1 MDGLSAASSAFA
13 VVSLAIQI
21 GGGIQK
27 LCDFWTSIQDGPKDI
42 NSIIQDLQVV
52 SDIVRDIRLEASNER
67 PHSSA
72 LSASIAALNGCSS
85 SMEALQS
92 IIDQLQ
98 PGISSPKPTLRKWA
112 TFRAVWKGDRLRKFQ
127 ETLRDTKITLIL
139 ARQNLI
145 GYGVLNIYLLCDSTV
160 LIFAVIWSWPET
172 KNNSMT

>member
-85 SMEALQS
+85 SMEASRVSL
-92 IIDQLQ
+92 
-98 PGISSPKPTLRKWA
+98 ISCNQASLPRNRCLENGRHLELCGRAIGFENFRKLCA
-112 TFRAVWKGDRLRKFQ
+112 IQRLH
-127 ETLRDTKITLIL
+127 
-139 ARQNLI
+139 
-145 GYGVLNIYLLCDSTV
+145 
-160 LIFAVIWSWPET
+160 
-172 KNNSMT
+172 